1 MQTIFKKFKEISG
14 FPWAVGAIDGCH
26 SRIRARLK
34 DAEDY
39 INRKGYH
46 SIVLQRLVD
55 NNYMFCNVFMG
66 WPGKSHDAK
75 ISKKSPIFLPTTL
88 SRHTRNT
95 SIPPLILGDSVYA
108 LEELIMR
115 SYADRGDLNPQ
126 EKRYNVALSKS
137 LVVVENAFGRFKGR
151 FQCLSKRLDISVQ
164 NTVNIVAACCL
175 LHNVCELKKH
185 EFFEDLL
192 QNIDKD
198 FGENI
203 PYPGICRGFGPG
215 EAIP

>member
-1 MQTIFKKFKEISG
+1 M
-14 FPWAVGAIDGCH
+14 
-26 SRIRARLK
+26 K

-46 SIVLQRLVD
+46 PIVLQRLVD
-55 NNYMFCNVFMG
+55 NNYMFRNVFMG

-75 ISKKSPIFLPTTL
+75 ISKNSPIFLPTTL

-137 LVVVENAFGRFKGR
+137 RVVV
-151 FQCLSKRLDISVQ
+151 
-164 NTVNIVAACCL
+164 
-175 LHNVCELKKH
+175 
-185 EFFEDLL
+185 
-192 QNIDKD
+192 
-198 FGENI
+198 
-203 PYPGICRGFGPG
+203 
-215 EAIP
+215 

>member
-1 MQTIFKKFKEISG
+1 M
-14 FPWAVGAIDGCH
+14 
-26 SRIRARLK
+26 K

-55 NNYMFCNVFMG
+55 HNYMFRNVFMG

-75 ISKKSPIFLPTTL
+75 ISKNSPLYQECLQRTFLPTTL

-95 SIPPLILGDSVYA
+95 SIPSLIFGDSVYA

-115 SYADRGDLNPQ
+115 PYADRGDLNPQ
-126 EKRYNVALSKS
+126 EKRCNVALSKS

-164 NTVNIVAACCL
+164 NTVNIAAAWGEYTIPRNL
-175 LHNVCELKKH
+175 PWFWAGRINTVENR
-185 EFFEDLL
+185 EFH
-192 QNIDKD
+192 
-198 FGENI
+198 
-203 PYPGICRGFGPG
+203 
-215 EAIP
+215 